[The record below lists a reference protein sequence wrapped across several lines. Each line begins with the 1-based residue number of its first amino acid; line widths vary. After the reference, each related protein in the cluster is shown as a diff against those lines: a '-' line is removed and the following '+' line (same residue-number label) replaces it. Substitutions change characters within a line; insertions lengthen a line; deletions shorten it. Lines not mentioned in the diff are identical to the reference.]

1 MKRRLPIRPLC
12 ATLALLAATAVTAP
26 AFAAGADLSKKFM
39 GLPTWVW
46 LSVNLV
52 VFASVLGYFLVPP
65 IKNFLNERA
74 KKIEADLAEAARQR
88 AEVADMQ
95 ATVAAKLAE
104 LDAEVSR
111 VSTRAETEGV
121 RERDEIVA
129 QATRERDRLLA
140 QAKIEIDHRVGQAKK
155 ELAEHTAK
163 LAAKLAQEELE
174 RRIGPEERRGL
185 FATNVT
191 RLEKEVR
198 P

>member
-1 MKRRLPIRPLC
+1 MRRLRFA
-12 ATLALLAATAVTAP
+12 ATLLAAAVALP
-26 AFAAGADLSKKFM
+26 AFASGTDLSAKFM
-39 GLPTWVW
+39 GLPTWIW

-52 VFASVLGYFLVPP
+52 VFAGVLGYFLVPP
-65 IKNFLNERA
+65 IKNFLVERG

-88 AEVADMQ
+88 AAVADMK
-95 ATVAAKLAE
+95 ATVEAKLAE

-111 VSTRAETEGV
+111 VTSRSETEGA

-140 QAKIEIDHRVGQAKK
+140 QAKVEMDHRVGQAKK

-174 RRIGPEERRGL
+174 RRIGPDERRGL
-185 FATNVT
+185 FAANVA

-198 P
+198 S